1 MAFLFLRD
9 KYLGRVQG
17 KHNVLKFFDFFC
29 VNEKNNIERFAYY
42 SRFKSSSIRRNNII
56 YHKYAILTKFG
67 SSHSKTAGSEEYR
80 KKLVTIETS
89 ERMKKFL
96 QLQLIRGGGTPKPR
110 ATRKGK

>member
-1 MAFLFLRD
+1 MKYKNGPSECGETVILNQKAMAFLFLRD

-80 KKLVTIETS
+80 KEI
-89 ERMKKFL
+89 
-96 QLQLIRGGGTPKPR
+96 GDN
-110 ATRKGK
+110 